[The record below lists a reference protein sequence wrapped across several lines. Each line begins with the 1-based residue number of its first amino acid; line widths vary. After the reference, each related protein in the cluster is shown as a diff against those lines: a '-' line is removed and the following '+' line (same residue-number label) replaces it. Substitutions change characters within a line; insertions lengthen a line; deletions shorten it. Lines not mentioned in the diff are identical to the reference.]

1 MPDGGHRQRSRT
13 PALEYFDDQHP
24 PQGDFLQDVVEG
36 LGETPKSVP
45 PVYFYDRYGSAL
57 FDRITDLPEYYV
69 TRTEL
74 SLLDTIGSELAQLA
88 GHGAVVIEPGS
99 GSSVKIRR
107 LLDVLGD
114 PEGYVGLDIS
124 GDHLIAACEDLAE
137 DYPDVSIGAVCADFT
152 TGLVLDHLPLP
163 EGRRIVFFPGSTIGN
178 FEPDAARDVLKG
190 FRSGM
195 RKGDAILIGADRVK
209 SADVLEAAYD
219 DAAGVTAEFNLNLL
233 HRINR
238 ELGGDI
244 DVSKFRHVA
253 LWNAEKARV
262 EMHLEALDAMRFS
275 IGGHTFE
282 MAKGERI
289 HTENSHKFTD
299 ESFAALAKSAGYAMR
314 RSWTDRSELFS
325 LHWLEPLDEA

>member
-1 MPDGGHRQRSRT
+1 MPDGGHRKRSLT
-13 PALEYFDDQHP
+13 PALDFFDDQHP
-24 PQGDFLQDVVEG
+24 PKGDFLQDVVEG
-36 LGETPKSVP
+36 LGKTPKTVP
-45 PVYFYDRYGSAL
+45 PVYFYDRDGSAL
-57 FDRITDLPEYYV
+57 FDRITDLPEYYI

-74 SLLDTIGSELAQLA
+74 ALLDGIGSELAHLA

-137 DYPDVSIGAVCADFT
+137 DYPGVSIGAVCADFT

-163 EGRRIVFFPGSTIGN
+163 DGRRIVFFPGSTIGN

-209 SADVLEAAYD
+209 AADVLEAAYD

-238 ELGGDI
+238 ELSGDI
-244 DVSKFRHVA
+244 DVSKFRHLA
-253 LWNAEKARV
+253 LWNAEKTRI
-262 EMHLEALDAMRFS
+262 EMHLEALEATSFA
-275 IGGHTFE
+275 IGGNTFE
-282 MAKGERI
+282 MSKGERI

-299 ESFAALAKSAGYAMR
+299 ESFAALAKSAGYAVR